1 MGGESSVKLE
11 DDIGVGM
18 DEVEDS
24 SDPAASSW
32 GLDAVGVVDG
42 EALCMAGPEVA
53 DEKLRNIAKIESAL
67 GFLSGFPLCCN
78 NRLGRRLASSSVT
91 VCPPMPRGRDASR
104 LDMESLPW
112 LLLVL
117 CGDRA
122 SVAGEGGVLFERGR
136 PDSCG

>member
-1 MGGESSVKLE
+1 VKLE
-11 DDIGVGM
+11 DDTGVGI

-24 SDPAASSW
+24 SDPAASSC

-42 EALCMAGPEVA
+42 EVLCMAEPEVV

-67 GFLSGFPLCCN
+67 GFLTGLPLCWN
-78 NRLGRRLASSSVT
+78 KRLGRRLISSSVT
-91 VCPPMPRGRDASR
+91 VCTPPPRGRDASR

-122 SVAGEGGVLFERGR
+122 SAAGEGGVLFERGS
-136 PDSCG
+136 PESCA